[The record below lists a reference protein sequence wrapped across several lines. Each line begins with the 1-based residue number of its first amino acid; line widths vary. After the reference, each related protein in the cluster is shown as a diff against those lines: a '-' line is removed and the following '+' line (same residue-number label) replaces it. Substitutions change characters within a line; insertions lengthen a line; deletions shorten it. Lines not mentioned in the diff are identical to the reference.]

1 MKKIRIVSCND
12 SMKWYW
18 NSIGQEV
25 EYNGTVIGP
34 DNNGGIEY
42 RCRDNY
48 GYINFVS
55 GNDAVV
61 VGKGDIDSRLEKM
74 VADETFRQVSTIEL
88 IASENFASE
97 AVMKLA
103 GSVLT
108 NKYAE
113 GYPGKRYYNGCDH
126 MDSIEQLAIDTLCD
140 LFGSNYANVQPH
152 CGANANTAVYQA
164 FLKPG
169 DKILGMDLASGGHLS
184 HGSPPNISGK
194 VYDAYTYGV
203 DANGLLDYDEIRA
216 KAIEVQ
222 PKMIVAGAS
231 AYPRRI
237 NWKLFREIA
246 DEVGA
251 LLLVDMAHYS
261 GLIAGGVYPN
271 PVPHAHVVTSTTH
284 KTLRGPR
291 GGVILWNEE
300 AFSKRINGAI
310 FPGTQGGPLMH
321 IIAAKAQCFI
331 EANTLEF
338 RDYAYNVVQNAKGM
352 CTVFEEN
359 GFPVQTG
366 GTDSHVILMDLS
378 NSKYSGREAADLLE
392 ENGITV
398 NKNGIPNDPR
408 SFMET
413 SGIRIGTA
421 AETTRKM
428 SNPAFK
434 ELAKK
439 IVNILK

>member
-1 MKKIRIVSCND
+1 MDQRIYNILD
-12 SMKWYW
+12 K
-18 NSIGQEV
+18 EV
-25 EYNGTVIGP
+25 
-34 DNNGGIEY
+34 D
-42 RCRDNY
+42 
-48 GYINFVS
+48 
-55 GNDAVV
+55 
-61 VGKGDIDSRLEKM
+61 
-74 VADETFRQVSTIEL
+74 RQATTIEL
-88 IASENFASE
+88 IASENFAS
-97 AVMKLA
+97 ASVMELA
-103 GSVLT
+103 GSVFT

-113 GYPGKRYYNGCDH
+113 GYPGKRYYNGCEY
-126 MDSIEQLAIDTLCD
+126 MDEIEQLAIDTLCK
-140 LFGSNYANVQPH
+140 LYGTNFANVQPH

-194 VYDAYTYGV
+194 IYDAHTYGV
-203 DANGLLDYDEIRA
+203 KPNGYLDYHEILQ

-231 AYPRRI
+231 AYPREI
-237 NWKLFREIA
+237 DWQTFRDIA

-261 GLIAGGVYPN
+261 GLIAGDAYPS
-271 PVPHAHVVTSTTH
+271 PVPYADIITSTTH

-291 GGVILWNEE
+291 GGIILWNNPEYT
-300 AFSKRINGAI
+300 KRINGAI

-331 EANTLEF
+331 EADTLGF
-338 RDYAYNVVQNAKGM
+338 KQYSKDVVRNAKAM
-352 CTVFEEN
+352 CDVLRQRDM
-359 GFPVQTG
+359 PVQTD
-366 GTDSHVILMDLS
+366 GTDSHIILMDLS
-378 NSKYSGREAADLLE
+378 NSKHSGREAADLLE

-408 SFMET
+408 SFVET

-421 AETTRKM
+421 AETTRGHDEM
-428 SNPAFK
+428 WFRQ
-434 ELAKK
+434 LAHR
-439 IVNILK
+439 IADILE